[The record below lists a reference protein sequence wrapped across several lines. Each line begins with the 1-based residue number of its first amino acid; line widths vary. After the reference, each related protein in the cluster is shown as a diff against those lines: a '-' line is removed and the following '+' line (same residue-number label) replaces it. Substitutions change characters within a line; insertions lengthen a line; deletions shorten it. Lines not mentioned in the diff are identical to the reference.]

1 VEFKPLDNGETAIS
15 IPSNMFKHKELMAF
29 INEAFRHGG
38 LNRLGEIIWDR
49 GRGKIPL
56 DKSDDSRQ
64 SWFENGIE
72 CEILKPNSMGWQKG
86 RVRINVTI
94 EFCADKY
101 EQAESEL
108 NSIRQNQLV

>member
-1 VEFKPLDNGETAIS
+1 MEFKPLEDGETAIS
-15 IPSNMFKHKELMAF
+15 IPSNMFKHKELIDF

-56 DKSDDSRQ
+56 EKEGGRR
-64 SWFENGIE
+64 SWFEDGIK
-72 CEILKPNSMGWQKG
+72 CEILKPNSTGWQQG

-94 EFCADKY
+94 EFCAD
-101 EQAESEL
+101 EQEGEESAL
-108 NSIRQNQLV
+108 NSIRQSQSIQ